1 MYKIYRALVQSKANP
16 YVTYGGWIFT
26 GTGFSS
32 RVSFS
37 RVIIVASVPRSHSF
51 VYHRRYVTPA
61 IDSVSN
67 THYRVPVSVQ
77 VCATDHAL
85 AYLSNKTTE
94 F

>member
-1 MYKIYRALVQSKANP
+1 
-16 YVTYGGWIFT
+16 
-26 GTGFSS
+26 
-32 RVSFS
+32 
-37 RVIIVASVPRSHSF
+37 VPRSHSF